1 MSTTSTGISTFNLDL
16 KSLFYFKLLFL
27 VAVEVVGFRAVF
39 LIVMFLCVLSD
50 LCDGLVIL
58 QLLEKVKVPVNWKRV
73 NNPPYPFLGGNMKK
87 VCLPHY
93 EHIKE
98 M

>member
-1 MSTTSTGISTFNLDL
+1 
-16 KSLFYFKLLFL
+16 
-27 VAVEVVGFRAVF
+27 
-39 LIVMFLCVLSD
+39 MFLCVLSD

-93 EHIKE
+93 ELIKE
-98 M
+98 TYRAET